1 MQSSLISGNYE
12 GKLTYVHLRQYFV
25 IPLRM
30 EMYQKRVIEKI
41 KTHVLWPITFFP
53 KVVPFMR

>member
-1 MQSSLISGNYE
+1 
-12 GKLTYVHLRQYFV
+12 
-25 IPLRM
+25 M

>member
-1 MQSSLISGNYE
+1 MQGPLISDKND

-30 EMYQKRVIEKI
+30 EMYQKSVAEKI
-41 KTHVLWPITFFP
+41 KTHVL
-53 KVVPFMR
+53 